1 MRKGVKLCEM
11 WLGGVDL
18 ADRMRREAKL
28 NGQKSGSTLDFVSLM
43 TAEQRDSLYTLFS
56 LEHLLK
62 SALKHHYRYGL
73 L

>member
-28 NGQKSGSTLDFVSLM
+28 DGQGSGSTLDFVSLM
-43 TAEQRDSLYTLFS
+43 TAEPGFLVYIIFP
-56 LEHLLK
+56 
-62 SALKHHYRYGL
+62 
-73 L
+73 